1 MILATLVPVICAD
14 ATSLAAR
21 FVLSGFAVIVGLF
34 LGSTAAA
41 FLVALRRRRS
51 SV

>member
-21 FVLSGFAVIVGLF
+21 FVLAGFAVILGLF
-34 LGSTAAA
+34 LGSTVGA
-41 FLVALRRRRS
+41 FFLAWRRRRS
-51 SV
+51 SL